1 MTERTVPIHRWLLP
15 FSWIYGG
22 GVWLR
27 NKLFD
32 WKILQSKSFDV
43 PVICIGNLTVGGTG
57 KTPHTEYLIRL
68 LQQAG
73 LNVAVLSRGYK
84 RKSKGYILADAHSN
98 ATQIGDEPYQMKEK
112 FSQARIA
119 VDADR
124 RHGISQLLELDNPR
138 PDVILLD
145 DAFQHRYVQA
155 GLNILLTDYNRLF
168 TEDSLL
174 PAGRLREPASGK
186 TRAQIIIVTKCPQD
200 IKPIDFNIT
209 GKQLNLYPFQQLYFT
224 RIRYGMPVAVF
235 PQAVAERPLSKVLS
249 GEEHVLLV
257 TGIASPQPLVE
268 EVKLYAKSLRQFSF
282 SDHHDFNEKDL
293 RLIEK
298 EFSQMEGCQRLI
310 ITTEKDAARL
320 KAHPALS
327 EDLKPYIYAIPIE
340 VEILLNQQESFNQN
354 IIGYVRKNS
363 RNSSLPQK

>member
-22 GVWLR
+22 G
-27 NKLFD
+27 
-32 WKILQSKSFDV
+32 ILQSKSFDV

-68 LQQAG
+68 LQQVG

-112 FSQARIA
+112 FPQARIA

-209 GKQLNLYPFQQLYFT
+209 LRQKPQTVLLLRPSRLQRERPEAHRKRIFTNGGMPTSHHHNRERRGTAQGPTSIERRPEALHLRHPHRSGNPIEPT
-224 RIRYGMPVAVF
+224 RI
-235 PQAVAERPLSKVLS
+235 L
-249 GEEHVLLV
+249 
-257 TGIASPQPLVE
+257 
-268 EVKLYAKSLRQFSF
+268 
-282 SDHHDFNEKDL
+282 
-293 RLIEK
+293 
-298 EFSQMEGCQRLI
+298 
-310 ITTEKDAARL
+310 
-320 KAHPALS
+320 
-327 EDLKPYIYAIPIE
+327 
-340 VEILLNQQESFNQN
+340 
-354 IIGYVRKNS
+354 
-363 RNSSLPQK
+363 